1 MVAKTVVVGSR
12 LSRSGMRVV
21 EPQPRVVVVIVV
33 VTKVGTAIASVDRGC
48 QKGSERRDAE
58 S

>member
-12 LSRSGMRVV
+12 VSSERSFVIG
-21 EPQPRVVVVIVV
+21 PQPLVVVVIVV
-33 VTKVGTAIASVDRGC
+33 VTKVGAVFASVDRGC